1 MSQSLVRLLR
11 PAGPQGR
18 GNLLAVFAASLW
30 GISGACAQ
38 YVFEQKGLRIDWLVT
53 VRLLIAGVLLL
64 LLASW
69 QRPSQVMAV
78 WRPAYSA
85 RQLLAFGVLG
95 MLGVQYTYF
104 AVIEHS
110 NAAVGTV
117 LQYLGPTVI
126 AVYLAVVFRRW
137 PSRLELLAIVLAMLG
152 TVLLVTHGEIGVLQ
166 ISLEGLLWG
175 LSSALALAFYT
186 VQPVALLKRHDSAVV
201 VGWGMLIGGLAFV
214 GWSQPWHISGTWDS
228 GTYLAVLFIVVLG
241 TLVPFYCY
249 LLAVKTIGPQR
260 TSLLAC
266 AEPLAAALVSVL
278 WLNVAFGWLDV
289 LGSLCIVLTIY
300 VLAREKQSEQSGSD
314 PN

>member
-1 MSQSLVRLLR
+1 MTIASLR
-11 PAGPQGR
+11 GSQGR
-18 GNLLAVFAASLW
+18 ANLLAVFAASLW

-38 YVFEQKGLRIDWLVT
+38 YVFEQKGIRIDWLVT

-64 LLASW
+64 LLAWW

-78 WRPAYSA
+78 WRPAHSA
-85 RQLLAFGVLG
+85 RQVLAFGVLG

-110 NAAVGTV
+110 NAAIGTV

-126 AVYLAVVFRRW
+126 AVYLAVVYRRR
-137 PSRLELLAIVLAMLG
+137 PARRELVAIVLAMLG
-152 TVLLVTHGEIGVLQ
+152 TLLLVTHGEWGVLQ

-175 LSSALALAFYT
+175 LSSAVALAFYT

-201 VGWGMLIGGLAFV
+201 VGWGMLIGGLTFM
-214 GWSQPWHISGTWDS
+214 GWSQPWHISGIWDS

-241 TLVPFYCY
+241 TVVPFYCY

-266 AEPLAAALVSVL
+266 AEPLSAALVSVV
-278 WLNVAFGWLDV
+278 WLNVEFGWLDV

-300 VLAREKQSEQSGSD
+300 LLARSKQSGSD

>member
-1 MSQSLVRLLR
+1 LR
-11 PAGPQGR
+11 GSQGR
-18 GNLLAVFAASLW
+18 ANLLAVFAASLW

-38 YVFEQKGLRIDWLVT
+38 YVFEQKGIRIDWLVT

-64 LLASW
+64 LLAWW

-78 WRPAYSA
+78 WRPAHSA
-85 RQLLAFGVLG
+85 RQVLAFGVLG

-110 NAAVGTV
+110 NAAIGTV

-126 AVYLAVVFRRW
+126 AVYLAVVYRRR
-137 PSRLELLAIVLAMLG
+137 PARRELVAIVLAMLG
-152 TVLLVTHGEIGVLQ
+152 TLLLVTHGEWGVLL

-175 LSSALALAFYT
+175 LSSAVALAFYT

-201 VGWGMLIGGLAFV
+201 VGWGMLIGGLTFM
-214 GWSQPWHISGTWDS
+214 GWSQPWHISGIWDS

-266 AEPLAAALVSVL
+266 AEPLSAAFVSVV
-278 WLNVAFGWLDV
+278 WLNVEFGWLDV

-300 VLAREKQSEQSGSD
+300 LLARSKQSGSD

>member
-1 MSQSLVRLLR
+1 LR
-11 PAGPQGR
+11 GSQGR
-18 GNLLAVFAASLW
+18 ANLLAVFAASLW

-38 YVFEQKGLRIDWLVT
+38 YVFEQKGIRIDWLVT

-64 LLASW
+64 LLAWW

-78 WRPAYSA
+78 WRPAHSA
-85 RQLLAFGVLG
+85 RQVLAFGVLG

-110 NAAVGTV
+110 NAAIGTV

-126 AVYLAVVFRRW
+126 AVYLAVVYRRR
-137 PSRLELLAIVLAMLG
+137 PARRELVAIVLAMLG
-152 TVLLVTHGEIGVLQ
+152 TLLLVTHGEWGVLQ

-175 LSSALALAFYT
+175 LSSAVALAFYT
-186 VQPVALLKRHDSAVV
+186 VQPVALLKRHDSEVV
-201 VGWGMLIGGLAFV
+201 VGWGMLIGGLTFM
-214 GWSQPWHISGTWDS
+214 GWSQPWHISGIWDS

-266 AEPLAAALVSVL
+266 AEPLSAALVSVV
-278 WLNVAFGWLDV
+278 WLNVEFGWLDV

-300 VLAREKQSEQSGSD
+300 LLARSKQSGSD

>member
-1 MSQSLVRLLR
+1 MTIASLR
-11 PAGPQGR
+11 GSQGR
-18 GNLLAVFAASLW
+18 ANLLAVFAASLW

-38 YVFEQKGLRIDWLVT
+38 YVFEQKGIRIDWLVT

-64 LLASW
+64 LLAWW

-78 WRPAYSA
+78 WRPAHSA
-85 RQLLAFGVLG
+85 RQVLAFGVLG

-110 NAAVGTV
+110 NAAIGTV

-126 AVYLAVVFRRW
+126 AVYLAVVYRRR
-137 PSRLELLAIVLAMLG
+137 PARRELVAIVLAMLG
-152 TVLLVTHGEIGVLQ
+152 TLLLVTHGEWGVLL

-175 LSSALALAFYT
+175 LSSAVALAFYT
-186 VQPVALLKRHDSAVV
+186 LQPVALLKRHDSAVV
-201 VGWGMLIGGLAFV
+201 VGWGMLIGGLTFM
-214 GWSQPWHISGTWDS
+214 GWSQPWHISGIWDS

-266 AEPLAAALVSVL
+266 AEPLSAALVSVV
-278 WLNVAFGWLDV
+278 WLNVEFGWLDV

-300 VLAREKQSEQSGSD
+300 LLARSKQSGSD

>member
-1 MSQSLVRLLR
+1 LR
-11 PAGPQGR
+11 GSQGR
-18 GNLLAVFAASLW
+18 ANLLAVFAASLW
-30 GISGACAQ
+30 GISGACAH
-38 YVFEQKGLRIDWLVT
+38 YVFEQKGIRIDWLVT

-64 LLASW
+64 LLAWW

-78 WRPAYSA
+78 WRPAHSA
-85 RQLLAFGVLG
+85 RQVLAFGVLG

-110 NAAVGTV
+110 NAAIGTV

-126 AVYLAVVFRRW
+126 AVYLAVVYRRR
-137 PSRLELLAIVLAMLG
+137 PARRELVAIVLAMLG
-152 TVLLVTHGEIGVLQ
+152 TLLLVTHGEWGVLQ

-175 LSSALALAFYT
+175 LSSAVALAFYT
-186 VQPVALLKRHDSAVV
+186 VQPVALLKRLDSAVV
-201 VGWGMLIGGLAFV
+201 VGWGMLIGGLTFM
-214 GWSQPWHISGTWDS
+214 GWSQPWHISGIWDS

-266 AEPLAAALVSVL
+266 AEPLSAAFVSVV
-278 WLNVAFGWLDV
+278 WLNVEFGWLDV

-300 VLAREKQSEQSGSD
+300 LLARSKQSGSD